1 MTRSLKWVAAG
12 LIYGPASHYI
22 DHLAPLCS
30 LMQIPLFVTEEEEEK
45 LLTTFYPEVKIMRID
60 SIRLPD
66 LLAQNIDIV
75 FVCTPRILFDEV
87 FFFAQK
93 LRNKKVHTIW
103 VPHGNSDKGH
113 VSASMEGLNQE
124 EVALVYGDK
133 MIDFLKQKKAFDQL
147 KAHVMIGN
155 FRRAYYLQHKAFYD
169 RMVLERFLKK
179 LPQAEKTLLYAP
191 TWNDSESSSSFS
203 EGVRFLVENL
213 PENWNLLIKPHPNL
227 LMENE
232 EKNQR
237 LIAKYESH
245 ERVRFVLDFPPIYPL
260 LNAADI
266 YIGDFSSIGYDF
278 LGFDKPM
285 FFLNAKKRDPKT
297 DLGLYLYQCGVEIRP
312 EEYKNMYEIIK
323 KSLPQDHANFSA
335 IRKKIDDYTFGSRKS
350 SEALKKEIEDSY
362 NNCFPDK
369 DLNFF

>member
-1 MTRSLKWVAAG
+1 MAESLQWTAAG
-12 LIYGPASHYI
+12 LIYGPAIHYI

-30 LMQIPLFVTEEEEEK
+30 LMGIPLFVTEEEEEN
-45 LLTTFYPEVKIMRID
+45 LLATFYPEVKTERID

-66 LLAQNIDIV
+66 LLVENIDIV

-113 VSASMEGLNQE
+113 IAPAMEALNQE
-124 EVALVYGDK
+124 EVALVYGNK

-147 KAHVMIGN
+147 KAHAVTGN

-169 RMVLERFLKK
+169 GIVSDRFLRK
-179 LPQAEKTLLYAP
+179 LPQAEKTILYAP

-203 EGVRFLVENL
+203 EALGFLVKNL
-213 PENWNLLIKPHPNL
+213 PDNWNLLVKPHPNL

-237 LIAKYESH
+237 LIEKYETH
-245 ERVRFVLDFPPIYPL
+245 ERVRFALDFPPVFPL
-260 LNAADI
+260 LDAVDI

-285 FFLNAKKRDPKT
+285 FFLNSQKRDPKT

-312 EEYKNMYEIIK
+312 DEYGNIYEIIK
-323 KSLPQDHANFSA
+323 KSLPHDHTNFSE
-335 IRKKIDDYTFGSRKS
+335 IRKKIDDYAFGSRKS
-350 SEALKKEIEDSY
+350 SESLKKEIENCYS
-362 NNCFPDK
+362 CFPDK